1 MHSDHTLTPTTH
13 PPLAYLLTTFY
24 LLLLTSYSRL
34 TRYLAAHNNMV
45 EVHKSC
51 RAVHSEDDAKA
62 RATCN
67 PTRCGLQP
75 RVREHATPCKG
86 ICHPVCGRMPA
97 CARRAL
103 LGLITHSLTFL
114 LIFLTLLLT

>member
-1 MHSDHTLTPTTH
+1 MQVGPGAARFKAEIHFNPQLLSEKCAPEHSDHTLTPTIH
-13 PPLAYLLTTFY
+13 PPLAYLLTTYY

-62 RATCN
+62 RPPCN

-75 RVREHATPCKG
+75 RVREHAAPCKG
-86 ICHPVCGRMPA
+86 VCHPV
-97 CARRAL
+97 
-103 LGLITHSLTFL
+103 
-114 LIFLTLLLT
+114 